1 MENIFFKNKTNY
13 TNELNPIQ
21 GYLDQLTHY
30 IEYKKNIPKEK
41 AEELS
46 KIIFREYFKD
56 RNIKYFEREENG
68 DRVVK
73 DGNLYRYIK
82 DNLDNKN
89 ILVPTFTSYLNSNV
103 KQSIL
108 SEFIFVNVKKRSIA
122 KKTSQQAK
130 AEGNTELYISKNNEQ
145 NTMKIY
151 NNSLSGVFGQEACI
165 LYNPTAHSTLT
176 TITRTI
182 TSLSNASN
190 EKMIA
195 GNRYYPRPIDIL
207 NNIIYISTYTDTNK
221 VKETIEKFNLYIP
234 TIEDTVSILKYSSD
248 LYFYDKKYYEDKI
261 IPYLEK
267 LTPYHLASICYTGD
281 LYHIRKFNET
291 FIRNLLEDF
300 IIPSKLDPRK
310 LDDPSIIYKLDESI
324 LYFTH
329 SILFSKVKGY
339 GKDYI
344 KMNEDNIASQVYDT
358 YNIVTETLKKY
369 KLFFN
374 TFFMTEIMPSNSH
387 RLNYFKRKTVVLS
400 DTDSTCFTMDEWITW
415 YKGHYFVDD
424 RSIALS
430 GLITYIAS
438 QSIVN
443 TLAIVSKNMNIKEDL
458 LNTLAMKSEFLW
470 QSFIPTSVSKH
481 YFAQTIMQEGN
492 VFKTPETE
500 IKGVHLRNSAVP
512 KLSIDNGN
520 KLMNYILDSIKD
532 NKKVSLNYVLSEII
546 NMELGIIESVKK
558 GETIYLKKSKIKS
571 KEAYSLDEFKSPYQR
586 HQLWVD
592 VFEQKYGNI
601 EDPPYDVVKIPT
613 TITSKPLLI
622 EWIDGITDYELKERL
637 TVWLERYSKKDLPT
651 LYLNETYVK
660 GNGIPEEIIN
670 IIDIKRVVFDMT
682 IQHRLILETL
692 GVLINDEKM
701 IHEQFVI

>member
-1 MENIFFKNKTNY
+1 
-13 TNELNPIQ
+13 
-21 GYLDQLTHY
+21 
-30 IEYKKNIPKEK
+30 
-41 AEELS
+41 
-46 KIIFREYFKD
+46 
-56 RNIKYFEREENG
+56 
-68 DRVVK
+68 
-73 DGNLYRYIK
+73 
-82 DNLDNKN
+82 
-89 ILVPTFTSYLNSNV
+89 
-103 KQSIL
+103 
-108 SEFIFVNVKKRSIA
+108 
-122 KKTSQQAK
+122 
-130 AEGNTELYISKNNEQ
+130 
-145 NTMKIY
+145 
-151 NNSLSGVFGQEACI
+151 
-165 LYNPTAHSTLT
+165 
-176 TITRTI
+176 
-182 TSLSNASN
+182 
-190 EKMIA
+190 
-195 GNRYYPRPIDIL
+195 
-207 NNIIYISTYTDTNK
+207 
-221 VKETIEKFNLYIP
+221 
-234 TIEDTVSILKYSSD
+234 
-248 LYFYDKKYYEDKI
+248 
-261 IPYLEK
+261 
-267 LTPYHLASICYTGD
+267 
-281 LYHIRKFNET
+281 
-291 FIRNLLEDF
+291 
-300 IIPSKLDPRK
+300 
-310 LDDPSIIYKLDESI
+310 
-324 LYFTH
+324 
-329 SILFSKVKGY
+329 
-339 GKDYI
+339 
-344 KMNEDNIASQVYDT
+344 
-358 YNIVTETLKKY
+358 
-369 KLFFN
+369 
-374 TFFMTEIMPSNSH
+374 
-387 RLNYFKRKTVVLS
+387 
-400 DTDSTCFTMDEWITW
+400 
-415 YKGHYFVDD
+415 
-424 RSIALS
+424 
-430 GLITYIAS
+430 
-438 QSIVN
+438 
-443 TLAIVSKNMNIKEDL
+443 MNIKEDL